1 MTAGIA
7 SPDSDDAGL
16 GLARLRAVVRQRLH
30 ASGRRA
36 GGRRELLVAIGDLVL
51 EVQDESG
58 VTLGLLEQ
66 RRLVAELADDPT
78 LLAPPPAGTPE
89 AHPTRSSAGTAAPPL
104 PAGDA
109 AIEPGDVSPTS
120 AGADDALERVK
131 RQIHP
136 LVIERIEAGVAST
149 LPPDLLVREIDAV
162 VGELRVELK
171 LPINRKE
178 QGALVQSLV
187 DDMIGHGPLE
197 VLLGD
202 ESVTDIMVNGPHQI
216 YVERRGKIEL
226 TAVRFQDND
235 HLMNVAQRIVAKV
248 GRRVDETSP
257 VCDARLPDGS
267 RVNIIAMPLAIDGCS
282 ISIRKFPKHR
292 IDIDQMVRQANLSEP
307 MGQLLKIASRS
318 RLNTIISGGTGSGK
332 TTLLNAL
339 SRQIDNGERIVTIED
354 AAELRLQQPHVV
366 RLETRPANLEGKGE
380 VSIRDLVKNAL
391 RMRPDRIILG
401 EVRGAEAFD
410 MLQAMNTG
418 HEGSMGTL
426 HANKPRDALVRLENM
441 VSMGVSNLPQ
451 RAIRQQIASS
461 VDLIVQISRMRD
473 GVRRIQNIVEVVGM
487 EGDVIVTQELFH
499 FSFTGVDERGRLKG
513 EFKSSGLRPHFMP
526 KAEMFGLDQALLALI

>member
-1 MTAGIA
+1 MAAPATVEG
-7 SPDSDDAGL
+7 DAGL
-16 GLARLRAVVRQRLH
+16 EGVARLRAWVRERVR
-30 ASGRRA
+30 AAGRRPA
-36 GGRRELLVAIGDLVL
+36 GRREMLVLVGDLL
-51 EVQDESG
+51 LAAQDETG
-58 VTLGLLEQ
+58 ITLGLVEQ
-66 RRLVAELADDPT
+66 RRLVGELTDDPT
-78 LLAPPPAGTPE
+78 LLASPDT
-89 AHPTRSSAGTAAPPL
+89 
-104 PAGDA
+104 
-109 AIEPGDVSPTS
+109 PTS
-120 AGADDALERVK
+120 ALPGRAAPDAASAAAAAIPTVAHEADSAGAGTDDTLERVK
-131 RQIHP
+131 RQIRP
-136 LVIERIEAGVAST
+136 LVLERIEVGIAST
-149 LPPDLLVREIDAV
+149 LPPELLVREIDGV
-162 VGELRVELK
+162 VGELRAELK
-171 LPINRKE
+171 LPINRRE
-178 QGALVQSLV
+178 QTALVQSLV

-202 ESVTDIMVNGPHQI
+202 ETVTDIMVNGPHQI

-226 TAVRFQDND
+226 TQVRFQDNE

-282 ISIRKFPKHR
+282 MSIRKFPKHR
-292 IDIDQMVRQANLSEP
+292 IDIDQMVRQGNLSEP

-499 FSFTGVDERGRLKG
+499 FGFTGVDERGRLKG